1 MRAVIL
7 MFLLAVLPACQRK
20 KIDEDQW
27 KAVGAR
33 AVLPFKQGLKQ
44 ALVTALGEGPVHA
57 ISACRVEAP
66 RLAEAASTATIRVGR
81 ASRKVRNPSNAT
93 KPWMQPLLEQF
104 ETNPDSRE
112 PTVVLID
119 ERTVGYVE
127 PIFVEPL
134 CVTCHGSE
142 LAPDL
147 KAKIEELYPGDQAT
161 GYRPGDF
168 RGVFWAELARE

>member
-1 MRAVIL
+1 MRAAMIML
-7 MFLLAVLPACQRK
+7 LLAVLPACQRK

-27 KAVGAR
+27 KEAGAR
-33 AVLPFKQGLKQ
+33 AVLPFKQDLKR

-57 ISACRVEAP
+57 ISVCRVEAP
-66 RLAEAASTATIRVGR
+66 RLAEAASTATIRIGR
-81 ASRKVRNPSNAT
+81 TSRKVRNPNNAA
-93 KPWMQPLLEQF
+93 KPWMQPLLEKF
-104 ETNPDSRE
+104 ETDPNSRE
-112 PTVVLID
+112 PAVVLID
-119 ERTVGYVE
+119 ERTVGYAE

-147 KAKIEELYPGDQAT
+147 KAKIEELYPNDRAT

-168 RGVFWAELARE
+168 RGVFWAELVRE